1 MDSDLDWVLE
11 NDNGTYS
18 ELSPSEEI
26 DGDVDTDP
34 GFQTDCDSVLRTS
47 RIYDALYEQDIY
59 VPEVALQRRS
69 ARTPPVTRSPAR
81 RTSSSRS
88 IRRTAPGPSA
98 SKRNDPLYHSGE
110 ADLQYFSGYI
120 FKNTIMKNMFNMTCQ
135 KFLDGEN
142 ISSKD

>member
-69 ARTPPVTRSPAR
+69 ALTPPVSR

-98 SKRNDPLYHSGE
+98 SKRNNPLYHSGTVR
-110 ADLQYFSGYI
+110 ANFILLNQ
-120 FKNTIMKNMFNMTCQ
+120 
-135 KFLDGEN
+135 FLRL
-142 ISSKD
+142 

>member
-1 MDSDLDWVLE
+1 MKKSSVTKRYTMDSDLDWVLE

-69 ARTPPVTRSPAR
+69 ARTPP
-81 RTSSSRS
+81 
-88 IRRTAPGPSA
+88 
-98 SKRNDPLYHSGE
+98 
-110 ADLQYFSGYI
+110 
-120 FKNTIMKNMFNMTCQ
+120 NTIMKNMFNMTFQ
-135 KFLDGEN
+135 QFLDGEK
-142 ISSKD
+142 I

>member
-69 ARTPPVTRSPAR
+69 ARTPPVSR
-81 RTSSSRS
+81 RTSSNIS

-98 SKRNDPLYHSGE
+98 AKRNDPLYHSGIKRP
-110 ADLQYFSGYI
+110 DLML
-120 FKNTIMKNMFNMTCQ
+120 T
-135 KFLDGEN
+135 
-142 ISSKD
+142 

>member
-110 ADLQYFSGYI
+110 LRFTVFFWIYF
-120 FKNTIMKNMFNMTCQ
+120 
-135 KFLDGEN
+135 
-142 ISSKD
+142 